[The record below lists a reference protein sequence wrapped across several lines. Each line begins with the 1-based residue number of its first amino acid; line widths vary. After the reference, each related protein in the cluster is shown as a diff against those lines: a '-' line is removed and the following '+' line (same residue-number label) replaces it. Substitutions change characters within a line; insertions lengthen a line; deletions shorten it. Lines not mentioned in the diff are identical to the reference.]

1 MKINKIGIIV
11 LIVIII
17 ACSLLVVYSPVEW
30 LKELSSA
37 LLGGALLSLFICI
50 VNHAVYLK
58 SSYEKV
64 TIKTHDFSIK
74 AALAF
79 NLYEESDNILDF
91 FKTISQIYLDIYKIY
106 ALNYEL
112 IVGSFI
118 FDPRRKQLKKIDHD
132 LKNAIIKIFKI
143 KCFVERH
150 SKEAVTNL
158 PKLYDDLKKISETR
172 TIYRNYLS
180 LAKWYLSSIH
190 SPETKNRDLYMKQAA
205 EDYKS
210 EFENAQQKEND
221 E

>member
-64 TIKTHDFSIK
+64 TIKTYDFSIK

-91 FKTISQIYLDIYKIY
+91 FKTISQLYLDIYKIY

-118 FDPRRKQLKKIDHD
+118 FDPRRKQLKEIDHD

-190 SPETKNRDLYMKQAA
+190 SPETKNRDLYMKQAT

>member
-17 ACSLLVVYSPVEW
+17 ACTLLVVYSPVEW
-30 LKELSSA
+30 LKELSDA

-106 ALNYEL
+106 ALNHEL
-112 IVGSFI
+112 MVGSFI
-118 FDPRRKQLKKIDHD
+118 LDPRRMKIKKIDQD
-132 LKNAIIKIFKI
+132 LKSAIIKIFRM
-143 KCFVERH
+143 KCFVEMY
-150 SKEAVTNL
+150 STEAVKNL
-158 PKLYDDLKKISETR
+158 PKLYDDLKKTSETR
-172 TIYRNYLS
+172 TIYRNYLC

-190 SPETKNRDLYMKQAA
+190 SPETKNGELYMKQAA

-210 EFENAQQKEND
+210 KFKNAQQKENN